1 MNIEFKDVSYSY
13 NGLEKALSHISFSVY
28 RNDIFCLS
36 GRNGAGKSTLL
47 KLLTKI
53 NCNYTGDILLDG
65 KELRNWKREEVSDKI
80 GICFQEPVMYMDTI
94 MNNITLGKQG
104 IPIEQ
109 LNVYI
114 ELLDTENFIQGHGEN
129 QVIGKNFSLSGG
141 QQQLISILRNIYVN
155 KEVLIF
161 DEPTSN
167 LDSVVKKLF
176 ITILDEL
183 KQSHTI
189 ILITHDSE
197 VESKYNKIL
206 FNN

>member
-167 LDSVVKKLF
+167 LDSVVKNFSLRF
-176 ITILDEL
+176 WMNL
-183 KQSHTI
+183 
-189 ILITHDSE
+189 
-197 VESKYNKIL
+197 NKVTPL
-206 FNN
+206 Y